1 MDWIALCTFG
11 AVALLSLG
19 LARGAAANP
28 VLGVQ
33 AIAAIA
39 GFALCVLFLA
49 VGGSTALAWGAFAAS
64 AVGVVAVA
72 LGVSWL
78 TSDRHPVGNSSQQS
92 HEETEAELAGIELPL
107 FVLAATFALL
117 TALGVATVN

>member
-1 MDWIALCTFG
+1 MDWIAVFTFG

-19 LARGAAANP
+19 LARGAASNP
-28 VLGVQ
+28 MLGVQ
-33 AIAAIA
+33 AVAATA
-39 GFALCVLFLA
+39 GLALCVLFLA

-64 AVGVVAVA
+64 AVGVLAVLASVA
-72 LGVSWL
+72 WL
-78 TSDRHPVGNSSQQS
+78 TSDRHAVANASEQS
-92 HEETEAELAGIELPL
+92 HEETEAEIAGIELPL